1 MKKFLALLLALL
13 MVLATFAAC
22 GGGGGQE
29 APAEE
34 GEEAAAADGLQVGIV
49 LPTKDEPRWLQD
61 EASFTAALE
70 GAGFTSEVM
79 FSQGSTATELSNV
92 ESLIE
97 KGVKVLVICAQ
108 DAGAA
113 GAAVQKAKDAG
124 ATVVCYDRLIT
135 GTDAVDYY
143 VTFNSF
149 NVGVEQGNY
158 LIKKY
163 EGKTDVPLYLYAGA
177 ATDNNAFIFFSGAW
191 SVLSKAVE
199 SGQFK
204 VVNCDAIKDYVGKEL
219 DATADRDALSTII
232 GTITTDWNFEV
243 AKKLAEANLTSL
255 GADAKGDVAILA
267 PNDGTARSIADTFA
281 ADGDISSYVITG
293 QDAEVASLQYIN
305 DGGKQSMT
313 VWKNTANLAKATCD
327 MVSAIL
333 AGSTPTTGAEYDNG
347 NKKVPSFEEAVIV
360 VDPEN
365 LQGLLDDGSLSLEG

>member
-1 MKKFLALLLALL
+1 MKKFLALLLTLL

-22 GGGGGQE
+22 GGGGQE

-34 GEEAAAADGLQVGIV
+34 GGEEAADGLQVGIV

-61 EASFTAALE
+61 EASFTSALE

-163 EGKTDVPLYLYAGA
+163 EGKKDVPLYLYAGA

-191 SVLSKAVE
+191 SVLNKAVAD
-199 SGQFK
+199 GQFK

-281 ADGDISSYVITG
+281 ADGDVSSYVITG

-347 NKKVPSFEEAVIV
+347 NVIETSDFTAEYDTSVPGTAVAK
-360 VDPEN
+360 
-365 LQGLLDDGSLSLEG
+365 LY